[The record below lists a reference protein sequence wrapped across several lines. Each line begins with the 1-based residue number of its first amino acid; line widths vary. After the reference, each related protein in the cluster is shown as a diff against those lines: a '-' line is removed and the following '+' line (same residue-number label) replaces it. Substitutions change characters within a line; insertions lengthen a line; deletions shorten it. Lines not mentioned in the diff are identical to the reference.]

1 MSNIRIYIY
10 LIVASIVFVSCEES
24 PVGPGDDNG
33 ADNLVLGDKVEVMT
47 QSVGANGGSIVVSS
61 PSSPV
66 DGLEIVIPSGAYI
79 DSRTFSI
86 SYTPVKESKLK
97 TNLQVISP
105 LISIR
110 NGGGYSDEPMKIR
123 IPVKIPSGYFA
134 LGFFWNEKTG
144 ELEPLHL
151 WDEDSNSITVGTR
164 HFAASSVTGISHSTK
179 SKMNVLDG
187 ASIGNILII
196 AIDEAKL
203 FGLGSVITGF
213 KTGVDDWE
221 FINQGSFIAQGGH
234 CAGQSMTSLWYFY
247 ERKAIDGKL
256 FGKFDNVANFQEDD
270 PIGYR
275 FASTIQKDFNFDGW
289 ISHITFQWQN
299 APLTYKAF
307 ALGMYASSQP
317 QSILMY
323 KPAGVDTPGHAMVV
337 NGIEMTDKLNGKLLI
352 ADPNHPGEQ
361 REILYRNGVFNVY
374 RTGLRADGTPVDFD
388 RFGAGGKS
396 TYLDWSKIGSR
407 YNEVVN
413 KTIGNN
419 YFPAYTLSGV
429 HGSDVFELKDTIETA
444 ADSLIIRLT
453 AGAPNKLGYYA
464 YNEAHQDIVNKDV
477 DDNFF
482 IRLSDGINRVG
493 FYVVGEKNTKWEYVD
508 FRWVT
513 LIRVPITITK
523 IEPTLAKVGDVIT
536 ITGEHFGSDVTKGKV
551 VFVDVDSKDI
561 TEWTDTRIKVRVPQG
576 ARSGNVYVYVGGRK
590 SNGVRLEMGEGVQSI
605 LPADSCGVGNIIT
618 IYGEGFGASQGMNS
632 KVFLQNMQWGGADCQ
647 ILSWS
652 SSQIKAV
659 VPRNIMPDGVRRTDT
674 INVIVIVNNN
684 DLPPYKYKV
693 FNPIP
698 GYVYRST
705 GARLNYYSITTSN
718 VEFSGDQLGSDEFPG
733 FGFDFEGLSWDDLGY
748 SLNGS
753 YTATAD
759 GWKYEYYAT
768 GGGSIDSIRRN
779 TSGAFSGG
787 GKIYKNDTTY
797 IEFTYSI
804 QLTKLPHSTNNVFGN
819 NNPNDPKIP
828 YSSIV
833 TGITLSGSYLNFDY
847 KTTKKKTGSFSL
859 TKPPSDASVELLFH

>member
-1 MSNIRIYIY
+1 MNTIRIYVY
-10 LIVASIVFVSCEES
+10 LILASIVLVSCEES
-24 PVGPGDDNG
+24 PVEPGDNNG
-33 ADNLVLGDKVEVMT
+33 TGNLVLGDKVDVMA
-47 QSVGANGGSIVVSS
+47 QSVGTSGGSVVVSS

-66 DGLEIVIPSGAYI
+66 DGLEIIIPSGSYT

-86 SYTPVKESKLK
+86 SYTPIKESKLK
-97 TNLQVISP
+97 SNLQIISP

-123 IPVKIPSGYFA
+123 IPVKIPNGYFA
-134 LGFFWNEKTG
+134 LGFFWNEETG

-164 HFAASSVTGISHSTK
+164 HFATSSVTGTNHTTK
-179 SKMNVLDG
+179 SKINVLD
-187 ASIGNILII
+187 ATSIGNILII

-221 FINQGSFIAQGGH
+221 YINRGSFIAQGGH
-234 CAGQSMTSLWYFY
+234 CAGQSMTSLWYYY
-247 ERKAIDGKL
+247 ERKAVDGKL

-289 ISHITFQWQN
+289 ISHVSFQWQN

-323 KPAGVDTPGHAMVV
+323 KAVGVDTPGHAMVV

-361 REILYRNGVFNVY
+361 KEILYRNGVFNVY
-374 RTGLRADGTPVDFD
+374 TTGLRADGTPVDFD

-407 YNEVVN
+407 YNEVIN
-413 KTIGNN
+413 KTIGNDR
-419 YFPAYTLSGV
+419 FPVYTLSGV
-429 HGSDVFELKDTIETA
+429 DGSDVFQLKDTIETA
-444 ADSLIIRLT
+444 ADSLIIRFT
-453 AGAPNKLGYYA
+453 APGPNNLGYFI
-464 YNEAHQDIVNKDV
+464 YNEAHQDIIHKDA
-477 DDNFF
+477 DDNYF
-482 IRLSDGINRVG
+482 IRLSDGTNRVG
-493 FYVVGEKNTKWEYVD
+493 FYIVGEKNTKWEYVD

-513 LIRVPITITK
+513 LIRVPIKITK

-536 ITGEHFGSDVTKGKV
+536 ITGEHFGSDVAKGKV
-551 VFVDVDSKDI
+551 VFVDVESKDI
-561 TEWTDTRIKVRVPQG
+561 TEWTDTRIKVKVPQG
-576 ARSGNVYVYVGGRK
+576 ARTGNVYVYVGGRK

-618 IYGEGFGASQGMNS
+618 IYGEGFGSSQGLNS
-632 KVFLQNMQWGGADCQ
+632 KVFLQNMQWGGADCD
-647 ILSWS
+647 IISWS

-659 VPRNIMPDGVRRTDT
+659 IPRNIMPDGVRRTDT

-684 DLPPYKYKV
+684 NLPAYKYKV

-698 GYVYRST
+698 GYVYKAT

-733 FGFDFEGLSWDDLGY
+733 FGFDFEGLSWDGLVY

-753 YTATAD
+753 YNATAD

-779 TSGAFSGG
+779 TSGSFSGG
-787 GKIYKNDTTY
+787 GRIYKDDTTY
-797 IEFTYSI
+797 MEFTYSI
-804 QLTKLPHSTNNVFGN
+804 ELTKLPHSTSNVFGN
-819 NNPNDPKIP
+819 NNSNDPKIP
-828 YSSIV
+828 YGSIV
-833 TGITLSGSYLNFDY
+833 TGITLSGSYMNFDY
-847 KTTKKKTGSFSL
+847 KTTKKKNGSFSL
-859 TKPPSDASVELLFH
+859 TKPPTDASVELLFH